1 MVNSIKSEQFL
12 LKQALDAIA
21 TIEYDIKDVDE
32 KVFLEHH
39 TIVRACLMMLVHI
52 AECIMKIKNL
62 QPHYTFID
70 DDALRGMRNIIAHDY
85 LAIRWNFIKQAVYHK
100 IPLLKEKIQYCLH
113 QEGWSPYIS
122 EEIVI
127 KP

>member
-52 AECIMKIKNL
+52 AECIMKIKKI
-62 QPHYTFID
+62 QPHYDFVE

-85 LAIRWNFIKQAVYHK
+85 LAIRGNFIKQAVYHK
-100 IPLLKEKIQYCLH
+100 LPLLKEKIQHYLN
-113 QEGWSPYIS
+113 QDG
-122 EEIVI
+122 
-127 KP
+127 